1 VAYLDQATIFRGTA
15 DLRSTSS
22 RMTDA
27 TIPVEFITPEGAR
40 TFANYL
46 RSTIKIRQG
55 VLFEKRVDYF
65 KG

>member
-1 VAYLDQATIFRGTA
+1 
-15 DLRSTSS
+15 
-22 RMTDA
+22 MTEN
-27 TIPVEFITPEGAR
+27 TNIPVEYTTPEGAR

-65 KG
+65 KGNEFSLIG